1 MTGLYRSGVV
11 KHPNIQGNPREELS
25 NYKERGAKKF
35 YYTYQD
41 IAEVLGISIS
51 RVQHLKS
58 EGKIDPASLMSVV
71 EYLNT

>member
-41 IAEVLGISIS
+41 IAEVLGISI
-51 RVQHLKS
+51 
-58 EGKIDPASLMSVV
+58 
-71 EYLNT
+71 